1 MSCRG
6 KGYGYEAFRA
16 AIEYLTEHG
25 LKDIYTQTWS
35 GNERMIALAKKLG
48 FVEFKIKGGIRIVN
62 GEKYYAITYIY
73 KQESG
78 RHKIVDEEK
87 RFKHKL
93 NMLEPGSRMLKWIGI
108 LIVIGLLLYFFR
120 FRMAAICVWA
130 VSGIVF
136 AVLLV
141 LLAIESHQD
150 KVLNEI
156 AIEENK
162 KNGEI

>member
-1 MSCRG
+1 MFLFLKR
-6 KGYGYEAFRA
+6 EAFINRK
-16 AIEYLTEHG
+16 TER
-25 LKDIYTQTWS
+25 S
-35 GNERMIALAKKLG
+35 FIAYAGSK
-48 FVEFKIKGGIRIVN
+48 FKFNAQPGG
-62 GEKYYAITYIY
+62 
-73 KQESG
+73 
-78 RHKIVDEEK
+78 HKIVNEEK

-93 NMLEPGSRMLKWIGI
+93 NMLEPGARMLKWIGI

>member
-1 MSCRG
+1 M
-6 KGYGYEAFRA
+6 
-16 AIEYLTEHG
+16 
-25 LKDIYTQTWS
+25 
-35 GNERMIALAKKLG
+35 
-48 FVEFKIKGGIRIVN
+48 
-62 GEKYYAITYIY
+62 
-73 KQESG
+73 
-78 RHKIVDEEK
+78 DEEK

-120 FRMAAICVWA
+120 FGMAAICVLA

-150 KVLNEI
+150 DVMNEI
-156 AIEENK
+156 AKKENN
-162 KNGEI
+162 KNGID